1 MGKGGYLYLG
11 AKELDQWIKCL
22 LVKHE
27 KIQVP
32 KTHIRARCSI
42 SQCVHLSVSSEWETG
57 GYPEPA
63 GKPV

>member
-1 MGKGGYLYLG
+1 MGRGGYLYLG

-32 KTHIRARCSI
+32 KTHIRARCSSI
-42 SQCVHLSVSSEWETG
+42 SVCASEWETG

-63 GKPV
+63 GSQSS